1 MNKWIGYAVG
11 AVMSLSVST
20 AIADDN
26 LVVVELYTSQGCS
39 SCPPADAI
47 LAELARQPDI
57 LPLALH
63 VDYWDYIGWKDI
75 YAQPDFT
82 KRQKAY
88 AHVAGLR
95 SIYTPQMVV
104 AGKDHIVGARERDL
118 NEYVEAHK
126 QNTASVEISV
136 ERNGNTLGIAANAA
150 QALSKPAFV
159 QLVRFMPEETVNIR
173 RGENAGR
180 SITYVNIVTEWR
192 RLGDW
197 SGDTAYSFETEI
209 EGDDPVAIIIQEEG
223 PGSILAATVLR

>member
-1 MNKWIGYAVG
+1 MNKWLGYVG
-11 AVMSLSVST
+11 GAIMSLSVN
-20 AIADDN
+20 AAFADDN

-39 SCPPADAI
+39 SCPPADEI

-63 VDYWDYIGWKDI
+63 VDYWDYIGWKDM

-104 AGKDHIVGARERDL
+104 AGQDHIVGARERDL
-118 NEYVEAHK
+118 NEYVDTHK
-126 QNTASVEISV
+126 QNTSPVEVSV
-136 ERNGNTLGIAANAA
+136 ERNGNTLGIVANAA

-159 QLVRFMPEETVNIR
+159 QLVRFLPEETVNIR

-209 EGDDPVAIIIQEEG
+209 EGDAPVAIIIQEEG